1 MDYDLV
7 RERLEKAYCRSPDAP
22 SFLREILVL
31 WSEHGLLEGEWCCSL
46 TRAERTRS
54 ATFSSPGA
62 DPRNEAASATG

>member
-1 MDYDLV
+1 MDYELI
-7 RERLEKAYCRSPDAP
+7 RNRLEEAYRRSPDAT

-46 TRAERTRS
+46 TRVERTRS
-54 ATFSSPGA
+54 AVYSSPGA